1 LQTERDKARVM
12 EGLEGVGAGD
22 GGGRFDKGRVEK
34 TLAGLE
40 SRIFLMHNVHEDAP
54 VVFES
59 RWALSYLRGP
69 LTRSQIKT
77 LMDPVRSTPVE
88 GAGGRP
94 AGRVAAGVARGV
106 PAPTEAPSAASG
118 VPPDVPVFYV
128 PTRGSGPSGA
138 NLVYRPMAVGAAK
151 VGYVDK
157 KANVDFQK
165 ETVMLA
171 PILDQAIPVDWDGAH
186 EAGFEAS
193 ELEKAGDSPARF
205 AGLPGP
211 AAKASS
217 TGVLPGRWLFDTQ
230 RLMMRSPGL
239 GVLSLPDEDEREFRI
254 RLQQLARERRDEAVE
269 KLRSKYTPKLTSLQ
283 DRVRRAEQAVM
294 REAQQAEQQKA
305 QTVISFGSTILG
317 AFVGR
322 KALSATTLGRATTAA
337 RGVSRSIKE
346 KDDIARAEDNLKVLK
361 EQLQDLEAE
370 FKVETKELEAAI
382 DPTTEELEA
391 ITLKPRKSDV
401 TVELIA
407 LAWSPYWEGAGGEVR
422 PAWG

>member
-1 LQTERDKARVM
+1 
-12 EGLEGVGAGD
+12 
-22 GGGRFDKGRVEK
+22 
-34 TLAGLE
+34 
-40 SRIFLMHNVHEDAP
+40 
-54 VVFES
+54 
-59 RWALSYLRGP
+59 
-69 LTRSQIKT
+69 
-77 LMDPVRSTPVE
+77 
-88 GAGGRP
+88 
-94 AGRVAAGVARGV
+94 
-106 PAPTEAPSAASG
+106 
-118 VPPDVPVFYV
+118 
-128 PTRGSGPSGA
+128 
-138 NLVYRPMAVGAAK
+138 MAVGAAK

-217 TGVLPGRWLFDTQ
+217 YSAWGKSFGRWLFDTQ
-230 RLMMRSPGL
+230 RLELMRSPGL

-283 DRVRRAEQAVM
+283 DRVRRAEQAVE
-294 REAQQAEQQKA
+294 REAEQAEQQKA

-337 RGVSRSIKE
+337 RGVSRSMKE

-361 EQLQDLEAE
+361 EQLQELEAE
-370 FKVETKELEAAI
+370 FKVETEELEAAN

-407 LAWSPYWEGAGGEVR
+407 LAWSPYWEGAEGEAL